1 MAPHCVYSNNEGEGV
16 NVTFTEGI
24 TYGGL
29 TNPIAINVPGTL
41 PSDVSIYTTGYSCI
55 VID

>member
-1 MAPHCVYSNNEGEGV
+1 MAPHCVYSNNEGQGV